1 MSSTVDFC
9 IRCGLSTKLFESGD
23 RNGFP
28 LKQGLQEASLGM
40 SINGG
45 FNIDY
50 DYLILKRLELLLK
63 KK

>member
-28 LKQGLQEASLGM
+28 LKCGQGLQEASLGI

-50 DYLILKRLELLLK
+50 DYLILKRLELLL
-63 KK
+63 